1 VRADEI
7 VDAALRGR
15 AVVVGS
21 LPPAGRDLDV
31 LLAAAEIPA
40 VERAL
45 RAAGFVADG
54 GRWLRFANLTAEL
67 VELVPAGASGLGRAQ
82 RRELLEEAL
91 TLPGARRLGRPAPH
105 HVLLLLAR
113 GARGQDGLPEH
124 RRRRLD
130 AAVAEA
136 PGALTEARARARAWG
151 VDEDLRALWRE
162 AGGAP
167 RHPLHA
173 GLRARLGAARD
184 LLRGRRRGA
193 VIALSGIDGAGKS
206 TQAAALADALE
217 RLGFDVVV
225 QWTRLG
231 FNDRFWD
238 RAVRAKRVINRMLDR
253 RPSARPE
260 VPATVDRV
268 AALRRRSTVLTE
280 LWAIAMTLENAC
292 AQRRAVGAQLARG
305 RVVVCDRHTLDSVVS
320 LRSLLGHDRSFGLQ
334 RALLQALTRRPLRAF
349 LLDAEAET
357 AWARKGELGLQRLR
371 RHREHYLAEHRRL
384 GVVRL
389 DAAAPPAELAA
400 RIAEDCWRALRLRDA
415 NRLTAAGSPHAPVG
429 ILNFKE

>member
-1 VRADEI
+1 MRAHEI
-7 VDAALRGR
+7 VDAALRDR
-15 AVVVGS
+15 AVVIGS

-31 LLAAAEIPA
+31 ILAPTEIPA

-45 RAAGFVADG
+45 RAAGFVAEG
-54 GRWLRFANLTAEL
+54 ERWLRFANLTAEL
-67 VELVPAGASGLGRAQ
+67 VELVPASAAGLGRAQ

-91 TLPGARRLGRPAPH
+91 PLPGARRLGRPAPH
-105 HVLLLLAR
+105 HVVLLLAR

-136 PGALTEARARARAWG
+136 PGALAEARARARSWG
-151 VDEDLRALWRE
+151 VDEDLRALWRP
-162 AGGAP
+162 AGAP
-167 RHPLHA
+167 PRRPLHA
-173 GLRARLGAARD
+173 GLRARLGAGRD
-184 LLRGRRRGA
+184 VLRGRRRGA

-238 RAVRAKRVINRMLDR
+238 RAVLAKRVLNRILDR
-253 RPSARPE
+253 HPRPRREEQAPRM
-260 VPATVDRV
+260 DRV

-280 LWAIAMTLENAC
+280 LWAIAMTLENAW
-292 AQRRAVGAQLARG
+292 AQRRAVGPHLARG
-305 RVVVCDRHTLDSVVS
+305 RIVVCDRHTLDSVVS
-320 LRSLLGHDRSFGLQ
+320 LRSLLGHDRDFGLQ

-349 LLDAEAET
+349 LLDTEAET

-371 RHREHYLAEHRRL
+371 RHREQYLAEHRQL
-384 GVVRL
+384 GVVLL
-389 DAAAPPAELAA
+389 DGAAPPAELAA
-400 RIAEDCWRALRLRDA
+400 RIAEECWGALRTRDTE
-415 NRLTAAGSPHAPVG
+415 RLTRGG
-429 ILNFKE
+429 